1 MENLELQF
9 PDMHKEAIRSSLY
22 RLVGKGRVC
31 SVWRNFYVY
40 VPNEYALRGFVP
52 PIEYIDSLMRYLGHK
67 YYVGLLSAAA
77 LFGSSHYTP
86 QSFMVIADSNQLR
99 SKNDADVSL
108 RFVSK
113 AQIQDAFLL
122 SRNAS
127 YGEIKVSNPLLTALD
142 MIHYENKVGGLERA
156 ASVIEGMADE
166 IDVSDINAAIWN
178 SFPIPV
184 IQRLGYIVELVL
196 GFTKLGDVIY
206 NKTREAG
213 IMFRKN
219 PLLPEA
225 KVKETDEYT
234 FEPKWKIIVNTEME
248 VD

>member
-1 MENLELQF
+1 
-9 PDMHKEAIRSSLY
+9 
-22 RLVGKGRVC
+22 
-31 SVWRNFYVY
+31 VWRNFYVY

-99 SKNDADVSL
+99 NKNDADVSL

-113 AQIQDAFLL
+113 AKIQDTFLL

-142 MIHYENKVGGLERA
+142 LIYDESRVGGLERA

-166 IDVSDINAAIWN
+166 INVSDVNLAIWN

-184 IQRLGYIVELVL
+184 IQRFGYIVEQVL
-196 GFTKLGDVIY
+196 GFTELGDAIY
-206 NKTREAG
+206 NKTHEAG
-213 IMFRKN
+213 IIFRKS
-219 PLLPEA
+219 PLSPGA
-225 KVKETDEYT
+225 KAKETDGYPY
-234 FEPKWKIIVNTEME
+234 EPKWKIIVNTEME